1 VAATTDSRERLGREV
16 ADGLAAPAD
25 SLLREAGHFAR
36 FCGQALLEVGS
47 VWRYTSEVLRQASI
61 LLLGSVLV
69 ISAMEFVVGLQCAT
83 EGDYA
88 LRAFGASS
96 YSGVLTAYCG
106 VHEMGPFMFGYI
118 AAAKIGCG
126 YVAEIGSMRISEEL
140 DAMESVGVSP
150 MRYVVATRLVAAWLA
165 FPLIYIVALGAH
177 FVANYVVIG
186 LMLKTTSVGAW
197 ATLHWAYQSPMD
209 LLYSELKV
217 LWMGTAIVLVSM
229 YFGWRAKGGPVGV
242 GRATANSMIVNLVL
256 VHIIGSVGTAWFW
269 GVDPRLPT
277 GG

>member
-1 VAATTDSRERLGREV
+1 MAVESEPSVAPWRQAAEGLERPL
-16 ADGLAAPAD
+16 DGV
-25 SLLREAGHFAR
+25 LRETGKFAQFAGH
-36 FCGQALLEVGS
+36 ALVEVGP
-47 VWRYTSEVLRQASI
+47 VWRYFAEILRQAA
-61 LLLGSVLV
+61 LLITGSTLV
-69 ISAMEFVVGLQCAT
+69 ICAMEFVVGLQCAT

-126 YVAEIGSMRISEEL
+126 YVAEIGSMRIGEEI
-140 DAMESVGVSP
+140 DAMDSFGVSP
-150 MRYVVATRLVAAWLA
+150 MRYIVATRLVACWLA
-165 FPLIYIVALGAH
+165 FPLIYIIALGAH
-177 FVANYVVIG
+177 FVANFVVIG
-186 LMLKTTSVGAW
+186 VMLRTTSVGAW
-197 ATLHWAYQSPMD
+197 ASLHWAYQSPMD
-209 LLYSELKV
+209 LVYSELKV
-217 LWMGTAIVLVSM
+217 MAMGTSIVLVSM
-229 YFGWRAKGGPVGV
+229 YYGWRATGGPVGV

-256 VHIIGSVGTAWFW
+256 VHVIGSVGTAWFW